1 MNDKEMLYI
10 DTINDSILESADNM
24 NNETMI
30 LFRDM
35 TAMAPMTQI
44 KAITWI
50 ARYEHT
56 LHDGITRSMNKGEC
70 SGIVRD
76 YSTRALWRWERI
88 EAHQIVPIEITN
100 EDDED
105 DGFIADVAFPWGEV
119 IHSRYYRDNICL
131 DDWQQ
136 IILDDIGD
144 GESCGQF
151 EDTLGVRWKWTT
163 R

>member
-1 MNDKEMLYI
+1 MKTYEMLYI

-44 KAITWI
+44 KPITWI
-50 ARYEHT
+50 ARYEHV
-56 LHDGITRSMNKGEC
+56 LHDGIVHSMNKGEC

-76 YSTRALWRWERI
+76 YSTRSLWRWERI
-88 EAHQIVPIEITN
+88 EAHQVTSIEVTH
-100 EDDED
+100 EDDD
-105 DGFIADVAFPWGEV
+105 DYGFVADVTFPWGEV
-119 IHSRYYRDNICL
+119 IHNRRFMVYL

-136 IILDDIGD
+136 IILDDLGD
-144 GESCGQF
+144 GKSSGRF
-151 EDTLGVRWKWTT
+151 EDDLGTVWKWTT

>member
-44 KAITWI
+44 KPITWI
-50 ARYEHT
+50 ARYEHV
-56 LHDGITRSMNKGEC
+56 LHDGIVHSMNKGEC

-76 YSTRALWRWERI
+76 YSTRSLWRWQRI
-88 EAHQIVPIEITN
+88 EAHYKLEIAKV
-100 EDDED
+100 DED
-105 DGFIADVAFPWGEV
+105 YGFIADAIPELGE
-119 IHSRYYRDNICL
+119 IIYRRQMIYL
-131 DDWQQ
+131 DGWQQ
-136 IILDDIGD
+136 IILRDLQEGKM
-144 GESCGQF
+144 SGQF
-151 EDTLGVRWKWTT
+151 EDSHGELWEWRVC
-163 R
+163 